1 MKNINDYA
9 QDFAT
14 VWAAMDRVE
23 KLFEETGK
31 QMAET
36 KKQMAES
43 SAKVDKQIAETQKK
57 MAESSAKVDKQIA
70 ESNARTDK
78 QIAESNARLDEKFDR
93 TDKLIAATT
102 ANIDKYL
109 AELKEARKDIGGI
122 SSSNGMFAESYFFE
136 SLKRSKQFGGIN
148 YDVVGGDLT
157 NTVSLPNGEQLDAQF
172 DIVMFNCDSVAIIE
186 VKYKVKQDD
195 VKILTNRKLEDFKK
209 LFIQYTNYKFYLG
222 VAGFSFEK
230 RAVKEAIKRG
240 VGMLK
245 LVGENLEI
253 EDKHLRIY

>member
-31 QMAET
+31 QMAE
-36 KKQMAES
+36 S
-43 SAKVDKQIAETQKK
+43 SARVDKQIAET
-57 MAESSAKVDKQIA
+57 SRKVDETT
-70 ESNARTDK
+70 ESIKT
-78 QIAESNARLDEKFDR
+78 
-93 TDKLIAATT
+93 
-102 ANIDKYL
+102 YL

-148 YDVVGGDLT
+148 YNYVGEDING
-157 NTVSLPNGEQLDAQF
+157 NYQLPNGTTIDDQY
-172 DIVMFNCDSVAIIE
+172 DIVMHNGDSVAIIE
-186 VKYKVKQDD
+186 VKYKVKKED
-195 VKILTNRKLEDFKK
+195 VIDLTQRKIG
-209 LFIQYTNYKFYLG
+209 NYKKIFPQYADKKIYLG
-222 VAGFSFEK
+222 VAGFSFDK
-230 RAVKEAIKRG
+230 LAVREAIKRG

-245 LVGENLEI
+245 LVGENVEI
-253 EDKHLRIY
+253 EDKHLREY

>member
-14 VWAAMDRVE
+14 VWAAMDRTE
-23 KLFEETGK
+23 
-31 QMAET
+31 
-36 KKQMAES
+36 KQMAES
-43 SAKVDKQIAETQKK
+43 SARVDKQLAETKK
-57 MAESSAKVDKQIA
+57 IVAETSRKVD
-70 ESNARTDK
+70 
-78 QIAESNARLDEKFDR
+78 
-93 TDKLIAATT
+93 ATT

-122 SSSNGMFAESYFFE
+122 SSSNGMYAESYFFE

-148 YDVVGGDLT
+148 YNYVGQDL
-157 NTVSLPNGEQLDAQF
+157 NGNYQLPNGKTVDDQY
-172 DIVMFNCDSVAIIE
+172 DIVMHNGDSVAIIE
-186 VKYKVKQDD
+186 VKYKVKKED
-195 VKILTNRKLEDFKK
+195 VVDLTQRKIE
-209 LFIQYTNYKFYLG
+209 NYKKIFPQYADKKIYLG
-222 VAGFSFEK
+222 VAGFSFDK
-230 RAVKEAIKRG
+230 LAVKEAIIRG